1 MMESVS
7 ISRRWWICY
16 SPRRVIWRKMR
27 FTATTLLQTLMA
39 GLLCL
44 CTLLPSAAENSAAI
58 ATVDNLHVA
67 LLDIMRNA
75 ESLGFAGRHDRIAP
89 VIRESLDLPFIARF
103 SLGRYW
109 KDLSAEQQDA
119 FVEVFSR
126 WTVAHYASRFD
137 GYTSEQF
144 KTISSAP
151 ARRGRELV
159 RTVLEVNDDPADNVS
174 LDYLL
179 HDSDGK
185 WRIVN
190 VIANGVSDLS
200 LKRADY
206 GAVVKAQG
214 LDSLIAKLERQIS
227 DLEAGH

>member
-1 MMESVS
+1 
-7 ISRRWWICY
+7 
-16 SPRRVIWRKMR
+16 MR
-27 FTATTLLQTLMA
+27 ITTTIFLQTLMA

-44 CTLLPSAAENSAAI
+44 SMLLPSAAENSAAV
-58 ATVDNLHVA
+58 ATVDNLHAA

-75 ESLGFAGRHDRIAP
+75 QSLGFAGRRDRIAP

-103 SLGRYW
+103 ALGRYW
-109 KDLSAEQQDA
+109 KDLSAGQQDA

-126 WTVAHYASRFD
+126 WTVVHYASRFD

-151 ARRGRELV
+151 ARRNRELV

-179 HDSDGK
+179 HETDSK

-214 LDSLIAKLERQIS
+214 LDSLIAKLEGQIS
-227 DLEAGH
+227 DLEAAY

>member
-1 MMESVS
+1 
-7 ISRRWWICY
+7 
-16 SPRRVIWRKMR
+16 
-27 FTATTLLQTLMA
+27 MA

-44 CTLLPSAAENSAAI
+44 SMLLPSAAENSAAV
-58 ATVDNLHVA
+58 ATVDNLHAA

-75 ESLGFAGRHDRIAP
+75 KSLGFAGRRDRIAP

-103 SLGRYW
+103 ALGRYW
-109 KDLSAEQQDA
+109 KDLSAGQQDA

-126 WTVAHYASRFD
+126 WTVVHYASRFD

-151 ARRGRELV
+151 ARRNRELV

-179 HDSDGK
+179 HETGSK

-214 LDSLIAKLERQIS
+214 LDSLIAKLEGQIS
-227 DLEAGH
+227 DLEAAY

>member
-1 MMESVS
+1 
-7 ISRRWWICY
+7 
-16 SPRRVIWRKMR
+16 
-27 FTATTLLQTLMA
+27 MA

-44 CTLLPSAAENSAAI
+44 SMLLPSAAENSAAV
-58 ATVDNLHVA
+58 ATVDNLHAA

-75 ESLGFAGRHDRIAP
+75 KSLGFAGRRDRIAP

-103 SLGRYW
+103 ALGRYW
-109 KDLSAEQQDA
+109 KDLSAGQQDA

-126 WTVAHYASRFD
+126 WTVVHYASRFD

-151 ARRGRELV
+151 ARRNRELV

-179 HDSDGK
+179 HETDSK

-214 LDSLIAKLERQIS
+214 LDSLIAKLEGQIS
-227 DLEAGH
+227 DLEAAY

>member
-1 MMESVS
+1 
-7 ISRRWWICY
+7 
-16 SPRRVIWRKMR
+16 MR
-27 FTATTLLQTLMA
+27 FTTTTLLQTLMA

-44 CTLLPSAAENSAAI
+44 CTLLPSAAENSAAV
-58 ATVDNLHVA
+58 ATVDNLHAA

-75 ESLGFAGRHDRIAP
+75 KSLGFAGRRDRIAP

-103 SLGRYW
+103 ALGRYW
-109 KDLSAEQQDA
+109 KDLSAGQQDA

-126 WTVAHYASRFD
+126 WTVVHYASRFD

-151 ARRGRELV
+151 ARRNRELV

-179 HDSDGK
+179 HETDSK

-214 LDSLIAKLERQIS
+214 LDSLIAKLEGQIS
-227 DLEAGH
+227 DLEAAY

>member
-1 MMESVS
+1 
-7 ISRRWWICY
+7 
-16 SPRRVIWRKMR
+16 MR
-27 FTATTLLQTLMA
+27 ITTTTFLQTLMA
-39 GLLCL
+39 SLLCL
-44 CTLLPSAAENSAAI
+44 CMLSPSAAENSDAI
-58 ATVDNLHVA
+58 ATVDNLHAA
-67 LLDIMRNA
+67 LLDIMQNA
-75 ESLGFAGRHDRIAP
+75 ESLGFAGRRGRISP
-89 VIRESLDLPFIARF
+89 VIRESLDLSFSARF
-103 SLGRYW
+103 SLVRHW
-109 KDLSAEQQDA
+109 KGLSAEQQDT

-126 WTVAHYASRFD
+126 WTVVHYASRFN

-151 ARRGRELV
+151 AQRGRELV
-159 RTVLEVNDDPADNVS
+159 RTVLEVNEDPADDVS

-214 LDSLIAKLERQIS
+214 LDSLIAKLEGQIS
-227 DLEAGH
+227 DLEGAD

>member
-1 MMESVS
+1 
-7 ISRRWWICY
+7 
-16 SPRRVIWRKMR
+16 MR
-27 FTATTLLQTLMA
+27 FTKTTFLQILMA

-44 CTLLPSAAENSAAI
+44 CTLSPSAAQDSGAI
-58 ATVDNLHVA
+58 ATVDNLHAA

-75 ESLGFAGRHDRIAP
+75 ESLGFAGRRDRIAP

-103 SLGRYW
+103 ALGRYW
-109 KDLSAEQQDA
+109 KDLSVEQQDA

-126 WTVAHYASRFD
+126 WTVVHYASRFD
-137 GYTSEQF
+137 GYSSEQF

-151 ARRGRELV
+151 ARRGREFV

-179 HDSDGK
+179 HDNDGK

-214 LDSLIAKLERQIS
+214 LDSLIAKLEAQIS
-227 DLEAGH
+227 DLEAAN

>member
-1 MMESVS
+1 
-7 ISRRWWICY
+7 
-16 SPRRVIWRKMR
+16 
-27 FTATTLLQTLMA
+27 MA

-44 CTLLPSAAENSAAI
+44 SMLLPSAAENSAAV
-58 ATVDNLHVA
+58 ATVDNLHAA

-75 ESLGFAGRHDRIAP
+75 QSLGFAGRRDRIAP

-103 SLGRYW
+103 ALGRYW
-109 KDLSAEQQDA
+109 KDLSAGQQDA

-126 WTVAHYASRFD
+126 WTVVHYASRFD

-151 ARRGRELV
+151 ARRNRELV

-179 HDSDGK
+179 HETDSK

-214 LDSLIAKLERQIS
+214 LDSLIAKLEGQIS
-227 DLEAGH
+227 DLEAAY